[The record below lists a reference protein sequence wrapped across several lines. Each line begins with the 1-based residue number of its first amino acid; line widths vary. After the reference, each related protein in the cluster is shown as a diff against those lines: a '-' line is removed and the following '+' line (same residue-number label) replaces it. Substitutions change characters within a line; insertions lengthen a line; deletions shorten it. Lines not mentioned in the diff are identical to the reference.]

1 MVKIKLRRLVREIKK
16 YIKNKKD
23 RWTLYLYYDG
33 MLVKTLKIDKD
44 EAPADQT
51 YCITI
56 RNRNLYKGKVS
67 VIVRPIRLLKNDEK
81 HHRTYWGVSHE
92 LGVEI
97 GE

>member
-1 MVKIKLRRLVREIKK
+1 
-16 YIKNKKD
+16 
-23 RWTLYLYYDG
+23 
-33 MLVKTLKIDKD
+33 MLVKKLKIDKD

-81 HHRTYWGVSHE
+81 HQRTYWGVSHE

>member
-1 MVKIKLRRLVREIKK
+1 MVKTKIRRLVREIKK
-16 YIKNKKD
+16 YIKNKND

-33 MLVKTLKIDKD
+33 MLVKKIKIDKD

>member
-1 MVKIKLRRLVREIKK
+1 MIKTKIRRLVKIIKK

-51 YCITI
+51 YCIKI

>member
-1 MVKIKLRRLVREIKK
+1 MKHQQ
-16 YIKNKKD
+16 NKH
-23 RWTLYLYYDG
+23 T
-33 MLVKTLKIDKD
+33 
-44 EAPADQT
+44 A
-51 YCITI
+51 I

>member
-1 MVKIKLRRLVREIKK
+1 MIKTKLRRLVKKIKK

>member
-1 MVKIKLRRLVREIKK
+1 MIKTKLRRLVREIKK

-33 MLVKTLKIDKD
+33 ILVKTLKIDKD

-81 HHRTYWGVSHE
+81 HQKTYWGVSHE
-92 LGVEI
+92 LGVGI

>member
-1 MVKIKLRRLVREIKK
+1 MIKTKLRRLVKKIKK

-92 LGVEI
+92 RGVEI

>member
-1 MVKIKLRRLVREIKK
+1 MIKTKLRRLVKRIKK

-44 EAPADQT
+44 EAPVDQT

>member
-1 MVKIKLRRLVREIKK
+1 MKNLIKRIKRKIKHL
-16 YIKNKKD
+16 KN
-23 RWTLYLYYDG
+23 RWTLYLYING
-33 MLVKTLKIDKD
+33 ILVKKLKIDENEDPSK
-44 EAPADQT
+44 QT

-67 VIVRPIRLLKNDEK
+67 VIVKPIRLLKNDEK
-81 HHRTYWGVSHE
+81 QHKTYWGVTHE

>member
-1 MVKIKLRRLVREIKK
+1 MIKTKIRRLVREIKK